1 MSPVRIDRGDYREK
15 ISYYLS
21 PMNNVLIV
29 DDDKSVSTALRITL
43 EDKYDVT
50 TTGSAADAFNH
61 MAGNMVDLV
70 LLDIRMPEMNGLEA
84 LKKIREVHP
93 ETIVLMLTA
102 YPTEDNVRKSLESGA
117 EGFIS
122 KPFELDA
129 FREFVD
135 NAMLKKWK

>member
-1 MSPVRIDRGDYREK
+1 
-15 ISYYLS
+15 
-21 PMNNVLIV
+21 MNNVLIV

-61 MAGNMVDLV
+61 MAGNRIDLV
-70 LLDIRMPEMNGLEA
+70 ILDIKMPEMNGLEA
-84 LKKIREVHP
+84 LKEIRNRHP
-93 ETIVLMLTA
+93 EATVLMLTA

-129 FREFVD
+129 FRDFVD
-135 NAMLKKWK
+135 KALSKKWK